1 MLKSIVAAFLIAASF
16 GGPAA
21 AKAQFYACETDAKIA
36 NGWISP
42 SIGFVFDGKGG
53 VQVIDSVI
61 LHFLGKPLAARVKG
75 RGDKLRIT
83 WTIPAAYDSQG
94 QRIPSFG
101 FIATLDQKTKAL
113 SMIAKPARFPQ
124 RFSGK
129 GTCQIRK
136 DAKGFLKR

>member
-1 MLKSIVAAFLIAASF
+1 MLKSMIGAFLIAAALA
-16 GGPAA
+16 GPAT
-21 AKAQFYACETDAKIA
+21 AKAQFYACKTDAKVA

-42 SIGFVFDGKGG
+42 SIGFVLDGKGG

-61 LHFLGKPLAARVKG
+61 LHFKGEPMAARVKG

-83 WTIPAAYDSQG
+83 WTIPAATDSKG
-94 QRIPSFG
+94 ERVPSFG
-101 FIATLDQKTKAL
+101 YIATLDQKTKAL
-113 SMIAKPARFPQ
+113 SLIAKPGGYPQ

-129 GTCQIRK
+129 GTCQLRK